1 MEKIKE
7 IIFNNYELNNEE
19 KELLDNILNSNKDK
33 FDKIFSVIQNL
44 IKFRLDYDTI
54 LAYISFEQNFDL
66 TGKVNKDT
74 QEIYDSLKND
84 FSITSN
90 MTLTEQA
97 EILRKMFIAMNKDLR
112 VIVVK
117 LYVML
122 YEISC
127 YTLPLTQE
135 QHRNHVNI
143 SEI

>member
-7 IIFNNYELNNEE
+7 LILNNYELNNEE
-19 KELLDNILNSNKDK
+19 IILLDDILNSNKLNY
-33 FDKIFSVIQNL
+33 DKIFSVIQNL

-54 LAYISFEQNFDL
+54 LAYISFEQKFDII
-66 TGKVNKDT
+66 GRVNKDT

-84 FSITSN
+84 FSITSA

-122 YEISC
+122 YEVSC
-127 YTLPLTQE
+127 Y
-135 QHRNHVNI
+135 
-143 SEI
+143 

>member
-66 TGKVNKDT
+66 IGKSHIWSNGKVVFKAIINFLC
-74 QEIYDSLKND
+74 IFVY
-84 FSITSN
+84 
-90 MTLTEQA
+90 LTG
-97 EILRKMFIAMNKDLR
+97 
-112 VIVVK
+112 
-117 LYVML
+117 
-122 YEISC
+122 
-127 YTLPLTQE
+127 
-135 QHRNHVNI
+135 
-143 SEI
+143 